1 MGGCLSGKLEG
12 FAVVLG
18 CGGCVAFEDDGEV
31 AGGRESAGEGDLFKG
46 ELGVDEELAGAV
58 DAAAGDFVE
67 D

>member
-1 MGGCLSGKLEG
+1 M
-12 FAVVLG
+12 
-18 CGGCVAFEDDGEV
+18 AFEDDGEV
-31 AGGRESAGEGDLFKG
+31 AGGGESAGEGDLFEG